1 MTRKFF
7 VTVLSITVVL
17 GIVSCS
23 SEISEVRFNEIEITA
38 STETSGITIESETAE
53 KSKEELSAVVI
64 CAETI
69 ESSES
74 VQDEEP
80 PHEDLQVRTEPTVRG
95 TVSPSQ
101 TESHR
106 AASTPTPKP
115 TATPKPTSTPKP
127 TPTIAPVHD
136 PRYTRCVADFEW
148 EGGDGNIY
156 SGTVRNVPCRRNSA
170 GDWIPTS
177 KGEDMIAD
185 DAVYSGGWSEWIIEG
200 SERDF
205 S

>member
-74 VQDEEP
+74 
-80 PHEDLQVRTEPTVRG
+80 
-95 TVSPSQ
+95 PS
-101 TESHR
+101 
-106 AASTPTPKP
+106 
-115 TATPKPTSTPKP
+115 
-127 TPTIAPVHD
+127 
-136 PRYTRCVADFEW
+136 
-148 EGGDGNIY
+148 
-156 SGTVRNVPCRRNSA
+156 
-170 GDWIPTS
+170 
-177 KGEDMIAD
+177 
-185 DAVYSGGWSEWIIEG
+185 
-200 SERDF
+200 
-205 S
+205 